1 MIIRAR
7 LNQDQMAKV
16 SNVNRKLEVI
26 NRQLYGKELN
36 TRKESIS
43 VSMTDLNRIHS
54 QTVNLNQLEP
64 SNLKADLLKIAF
76 FSAVAMLIQFA
87 LYIAIQRNL
96 INIGF

>member
-36 TRKESIS
+36 TRKGS
-43 VSMTDLNRIHS
+43 VSVSLTDLNRIQS
-54 QTVNLNQLEP
+54 KAATINQLEP
-64 SNLKADLLKIAF
+64 SNLKADLLKIAL
-76 FSAVAMLIQFA
+76 FSTAAVLIQFA